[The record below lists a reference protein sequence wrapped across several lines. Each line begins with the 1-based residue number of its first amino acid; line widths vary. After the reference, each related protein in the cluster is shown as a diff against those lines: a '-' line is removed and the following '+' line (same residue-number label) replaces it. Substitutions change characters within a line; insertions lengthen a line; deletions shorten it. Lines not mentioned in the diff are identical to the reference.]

1 MWINKMT
8 CIRSAVSTLL
18 TYVFQSTMFDIWLIS
33 LSFIGLYNLLAF
45 RRSSLGNEAFAN
57 FISKSNDSFKSEAA
71 LDGSAPSKIATCLNI
86 QLYNIS
92 TNYLYRWLYLG
103 RNSKSKLIFIPF
115 ACSCNSAGRLH
126 LLYPLL
132 DILDSFQWMPGQ
144 SRLFAKLNF
153 EYRLQLRNQTSN
165 LCYNLAIDIKNI

>member
-1 MWINKMT
+1 MSSNQQCLIFGSFHLVSLDYTICLRSGVLLSVMKRLLILSQRVMILSNLRQPWMGRHQAKLQPVWIYNCT
-8 CIRSAVSTLL
+8 IS
-18 TYVFQSTMFDIWLIS
+18 QQIIDIID
-33 LSFIGLYNLLAF
+33 F
-45 RRSSLGNEAFAN
+45 
-57 FISKSNDSFKSEAA
+57 
-71 LDGSAPSKIATCLNI
+71 
-86 QLYNIS
+86 
-92 TNYLYRWLYLG
+92 YLG

-132 DILDSFQWMPGQ
+132 NILDSFQWTPGQ

-165 LCYNLAIDIKNI
+165 LCYNLATDIKNI